1 MEKFT
6 KFQTDVLCLLTK
18 EFFKGNYDSLKSLQK
33 EIIALAKNMNYKEE
47 YRMLSDETS
56 TWLKFYNDEKDD
68 FLDYYIIFYETN
80 KYNCPYMKIS
90 VRSNKK
96 EFEVSFFK

>member
-6 KFQTDVLCLLTK
+6 EFQTYVLYLLTK
-18 EFFKGNYDSLKSLQK
+18 EFLKGDYDSLKNLKK

-80 KYNCPYMKIS
+80 KYHCPYMKII

-96 EFEVSFFK
+96 EFEVNSFK